1 MIRQRVVTILVLA
14 AMFFPWL
21 AASGLRADDEKTRPI
36 PVNPRL
42 IRLDGEI
49 NVVRESFLIR
59 QIERAVSEG
68 CKLLIFQV
76 NSFGGGLIESENL
89 AFTILR
95 LKDQGV
101 RTVAF
106 VPVKAISGAAIISLA
121 CDEIYMQPMSQ
132 IGDAG
137 VIALMGEQF
146 EKVPEKI
153 LSKLL
158 VTLKMLADAKGR
170 PPGLVMAISDGD
182 LEVFRCTHRDTEEIG
197 FKTLAEIDQSHGAWI
212 KGDLIHETRKGNYFT
227 VDAARA
233 HELRIAES
241 PVADYAELRTR
252 LGIPTDMQVPEMRET
267 WVDTLLFILN
277 TGFGAFLLI
286 FIGVVCIYLELHFTT
301 GLFGIVSAVCFG
313 VFFWSRFLGGTAGW
327 LEVVLFAIGIVCIA
341 MEIFVIPGF
350 GVFGVSGGLLVLSAL
365 VMSSQRFTG
374 SNTETIIEN
383 ITYDTSIVGGS
394 VLTVIAVAMV
404 LNRFLPS
411 IPLLN
416 RMILTPPEPV
426 PDSEIVAGVP
436 IVMGIDGLPV
446 DVAVGD
452 HGKSLSV
459 LRPAGKARIGDATL
473 DVVSLGTYINQGVP
487 IEVIEITGNR
497 VVVREA

>member
-1 MIRQRVVTILVLA
+1 MIKRRIAGSFLLAIAMCFDWLGVTH
-14 AMFFPWL
+14 
-21 AASGLRADDEKTRPI
+21 LRADETP
-36 PVNPRL
+36 PVPVKPRL

-59 QIERAVSEG
+59 QIERAVEDG
-68 CKLLIFQV
+68 CKLLIFRID
-76 NSFGGGLIESENL
+76 SFGGGLIESENL
-89 AFTILR
+89 AFRILR

-101 RTVAF
+101 RSVAF

-132 IGDAG
+132 FGDAG

-146 EKVPEKI
+146 ENVPEKI

-158 VTLKMLADAKGR
+158 VTLKTLAEAKGR
-170 PPGLVMAISDGD
+170 PPGLVMAISDGN
-182 LEVFRCTHRDTEEIG
+182 LEVFRSTHRDTQEVG
-197 FKTLAEIDQSHGAWI
+197 FKTQAEIDQSKGEWI
-212 KGDLIHETRKGNYFT
+212 KGELIHETRKGNYFT

-233 HELRIAES
+233 HELRITET
-241 PVADYAELRTR
+241 PVADYSELRTR
-252 LGIPTDMQVPEMRET
+252 LGIPTDLLVPEMRET

-286 FIGVVCIYLELHFTT
+286 FVAVVCIYLELHITS

-327 LEVVLFAIGIVCIA
+327 LEVLLFAIGLVCIA
-341 MEIFVIPGF
+341 MELFVIPGF
-350 GVFGVSGGLLVLSAL
+350 GVFGISGGLLVLSAL

-374 SNTETIIEN
+374 SSTETIIEN

-404 LNRFLPS
+404 LNKFLPS

-416 RMILTPPEPV
+416 RMILSPPEPAAV
-426 PDSEIVAGVP
+426 GDVVSGLPAPVGIDGVP
-436 IVMGIDGLPV
+436 I

-452 HGKSLSV
+452 RGQSLSV
-459 LRPAGKARIGDATL
+459 LRPAGKARIGGATL
-473 DVVSLGTYINQGVP
+473 DVVSLGTYINEGSP
-487 IEVIEITGNR
+487 IEVIEVSGNR